1 MTIRIAV
8 TSSDGAHID
17 EHFGH
22 CGAFRIV
29 GIDTASGRWRI
40 EDVRQTEP
48 ACRNFAHQ
56 EEHVQEIADML
67 SDCRCLLT
75 YRIGMYPAYVFRARG
90 IYCQETATGEAETIA
105 QAVRRL
111 RQSAMPGLIS
121 EREAP
126 NE

>member
-1 MTIRIAV
+1 MSIQIAV
-8 TSSDGAHID
+8 TSSDGAHVD

-22 CGAFRIV
+22 CGAFYIV
-29 GIDTASGRWRI
+29 QLDTTGGLWRI
-40 EDVRQTEP
+40 TDVRRTEP

-67 SDCRCLLT
+67 SDCRCLMT
-75 YRIGMYPAYVFRARG
+75 YRIGMYPAYVFRSWG
-90 IYCQETATGEAETIA
+90 VYCQETAAEEPETIA
-105 QAVRRL
+105 QAVVRL
-111 RQSAMPGLIS
+111 RQSAVSGLIS